1 MTKFYKFCHHA
12 LACLIKVIFRVKIV
26 GNENEPLTGGYL
38 VCANHTSLWDPAM
51 LGACLKKRQVRFMAK
66 AEIFKIPLMGG
77 FFRALGAFPVNRGTG
92 DIKAIKTTIELVQNG
107 ECVGIFPQ
115 GTRCRGVDPR
125 KTQVKS
131 GTGMCAFRGK
141 CGVVPVAIVNKK
153 RKMTFLGKTYVVIG
167 KPIAFEELGFTEGDK
182 MEFENA
188 SRIIFE
194 KICDLYDEC
203 YEQHFTK
210 KK

>member
-1 MTKFYKFCHHA
+1 MTKFYAFCHHC
-12 LACLIKVIFRVKIV
+12 LAVLIKIIFRVKVI
-26 GNENEPLTGGYL
+26 GNENEPMTGGYL
-38 VCANHTSLWDPAM
+38 VCANHMSLWDPAM
-51 LGACLKKRQVRFMAK
+51 LGACLKKRQVKFMAK
-66 AEIFKIPLMGG
+66 AEIFKVPLLGG
-77 FFRALGAFPVNRGTG
+77 FLKALGAFPVNRGAG

-115 GTRCRGVDPR
+115 GTRCRGKNPR
-125 KTQVKS
+125 ETAVKG

-153 RKMTFLGKTYVVIG
+153 RKMTFFGKTYVIIG
-167 KPIAFEELGFTEGDK
+167 KPMAFEELGFTEGDK

-188 SRIIFE
+188 SRIIFDR
-194 KICDLYDEC
+194 ICDLYDEC
-203 YEQHFTK
+203 YEEHFTK